1 MKVQTKS
8 TILLKPSYEGKSPST
23 TDSIP
28 LSVFDKF
35 TYDIH
40 IPVLWAFK
48 PPTPPNTTIQK
59 GLQKALSFY
68 REWAGR
74 LGIDNKGRP
83 AILLNDEGVRFV
95 EASANCTVDQAMP
108 LNPSVA
114 LLNFHPS
121 VKGVE
126 ELLQVQI
133 TRFTCG
139 SMVVGFTSH
148 HIVADGHSTKNFL
161 IAWTRACRGLDMN
174 PLPLHDRTIFTPR
187 DPPRVKFEHKS
198 IEFKNKK
205 VEHPYPYSNS
215 DYTSDGLVIHMVH
228 FTLEFLTKLR
238 AKASAGRN
246 RPYSMLE
253 CLVAHLWR
261 AITHARGLNEF
272 ETTHVRISVDG
283 RARLNPPVPNEYF
296 GNLVLWAFPRAKV
309 KELLQEPLQYSAEII
324 HDAISNVNDDYFR
337 SFIDFA
343 NKEEEVKDLVPT
355 ADADKAVLCP
365 HLEVDSWLRFPIYDL
380 DFGGGRPY
388 FFMPS
393 YIPVDGMLGLLPSI
407 NGDGSIDVFISL
419 FEENLATFNKICYSL
434 SPSCS

>member
-95 EASANCTVDQAMP
+95 EASADCTVDQAMP
-108 LNPSVA
+108 LKPSVA

-161 IAWTRACRGLDMN
+161 IA
-174 PLPLHDRTIFTPR
+174 
-187 DPPRVKFEHKS
+187 
-198 IEFKNKK
+198 
-205 VEHPYPYSNS
+205 
-215 DYTSDGLVIHMVH
+215 
-228 FTLEFLTKLR
+228 
-238 AKASAGRN
+238 
-246 RPYSMLE
+246 
-253 CLVAHLWR
+253 
-261 AITHARGLNEF
+261 
-272 ETTHVRISVDG
+272 
-283 RARLNPPVPNEYF
+283 
-296 GNLVLWAFPRAKV
+296 
-309 KELLQEPLQYSAEII
+309 
-324 HDAISNVNDDYFR
+324 
-337 SFIDFA
+337 
-343 NKEEEVKDLVPT
+343 
-355 ADADKAVLCP
+355 
-365 HLEVDSWLRFPIYDL
+365 
-380 DFGGGRPY
+380 
-388 FFMPS
+388 
-393 YIPVDGMLGLLPSI
+393 
-407 NGDGSIDVFISL
+407 
-419 FEENLATFNKICYSL
+419 
-434 SPSCS
+434 